1 MDLDSLALTS
11 HFRSQ
16 FCIARRVDCNL
27 LEAVAGLFSMARTAI
42 SSAKVAHVV
51 SDEVGR
57 SAVNSRYNNG
67 PRTLPWG
74 TPA

>member
-1 MDLDSLALTS
+1 MRL
-11 HFRSQ
+11 
-16 FCIARRVDCNL
+16 DCNL
-27 LEAVAGLFSMARTAI
+27 LEAVAGLLSMARTAV
-42 SSAKVAHVV
+42 SSAEVADIV

-57 SAVNSRYNNG
+57 SAVINKYGNG